1 MLSYNMESIV
11 KKLKTASDAYYN
23 TGQPIMTDEE
33 YDELR
38 DKLEAMCPTHPFL
51 TSVGATPRGST
62 VRLPFCMPSLQKI
75 KPGTGTVEKFA
86 GKSTTFVASDKLD
99 GLSALWTSGSGS
111 LYLRGD
117 GEDGVEIKNYVQH
130 IQGLVNTVR
139 CVVRGEIITQGE
151 TRAWVNGVLH
161 HSSPSPAD
169 AKKLHFVAY
178 EVLEPAGLNRLA
190 QFNFLEIHGFEIPWR
205 AAIPSRDLTDSTLEA
220 LFRKRRQESK
230 YATDGIVV
238 GIDCVPQ
245 WQTLG
250 TTSTLPKDCV
260 AFKMVI
266 SDQCADTVVKQILW
280 APSYQGYIIPRIQI
294 EPVQVKDVRIEF
306 ISGHNAK
313 LLVEKRLGVG
323 ARIRIRRS
331 GDVIPTVDAVLEGS
345 DTIPFPSAYEWDAT
359 HVHICVP
366 KDQAATAE
374 TLAVKLSHFA
384 SALSVPNLGPGLV
397 KKLVE
402 AGYTTP
408 RMLMELSTEKWCDA
422 IGKGNGVKIQKAFI
436 EKVQGANEMT
446 LMIASSLMPRGV
458 GETKLTTLFQM
469 EPDWKKWTTM
479 TLVQMKADGW
489 SEQSLRDFV
498 GILHRYEKWRKD
510 QFPMTVV
517 PIGVVAPITTTK
529 TNVNLFIVVTGFR
542 SSEFEAACLQKG
554 IVLLPSLTKQAQ
566 ILVTAGSDTTS
577 TKAKK
582 AGDMGIR
589 ILERSAF
596 EKEYLSSA

>member
-1 MLSYNMESIV
+1 MDTIV
-11 KKLKTASDAYYN
+11 KKLKAASDAYYN
-23 TGQPIMTDEE
+23 TGQPIMSDEE

-38 DKLEAMCPTHPFL
+38 DKLEEMSPNHPFL
-51 TSVGATPRGST
+51 KTVGAAPRGST

-86 GKSTTFVASDKLD
+86 GRAGTFVASDKLD
-99 GLSALWTSGSGS
+99 GLSALWDSTKKVV
-111 LYLRGD
+111 YLRGD
-117 GEDGVEIKNYVQH
+117 GEEGVDIRQFVPYV
-130 IQGLVNTVR
+130 QGLVSDTT
-139 CVVRGEIITQGE
+139 CVVRGEIITSAQP
-151 TRAWVNGVLH
+151 RAWVNGVLH
-161 HSSPSPAD
+161 HSSPNPED
-169 AKKLHFVAY
+169 AKKLRFVAY
-178 EVLEPAGLNRLA
+178 EVLEPRGLSRSA

-205 AAIPSRDLTDSTLEA
+205 ASLAKKDLTDSNLEA
-220 LFRKRRQESK
+220 IFRKRRAESK
-230 YATDGIVV
+230 YPTDGIVV
-238 GIDCVPQ
+238 GMDTVPI
-245 WQTLG
+245 WQQAG
-250 TTSTLPKDCV
+250 SSTNLPKDCV

-280 APSYQGYIIPRIQI
+280 AASYQGYIIPRIQI
-294 EPVQVKDVRIEF
+294 EPVQIKDVRIEF
-306 ISGHNAK
+306 ISGHNAN

-345 DTIPFPSAYEWDAT
+345 DAIPYPAAYEWDAT

-366 KDQAATAE
+366 KNQPDSKE

-384 SALSVPNLGPGLV
+384 GTLEVPNLGPGLI

-402 AGYTTP
+402 AGHTTP
-408 RMLMELSTEKWCDA
+408 RMLMELSTEKWCEA

-436 EKVQGANEMT
+436 DQVRSANEMT

-458 GETKLTTLFQM
+458 GETKLTVLFQM
-469 EPDWKKWTTM
+469 EPDWKKWTAAS
-479 TLVQMKADGW
+479 LGSVQGW

-498 GILHRYEKWRKD
+498 GILPQYEKWRKD
-510 QFPMTVV
+510 QFPITVV
-517 PIGVVAPITTTK
+517 PVGTTAPLITVAPIPTK
-529 TNVNLFIVVTGFR
+529 LFIVVTGFR
-542 SSEFEAACLQKG
+542 SADFEKACASRG
-554 IVLLPSLTKQAQ
+554 IVVLPSLTKQAQ
-566 ILVTAGSDTTS
+566 VLVTGGADATS

-582 AGDMGIR
+582 AQDMGIR

>member
-1 MLSYNMESIV
+1 MDTIV
-11 KKLKTASDAYYN
+11 KKLKAASDAYYN
-23 TGQPIMTDEE
+23 TGQPIMSDEE

-38 DKLEAMCPTHPFL
+38 DKLEEMSPNHPFL
-51 TSVGATPRGST
+51 KTVGAAPRGST

-86 GKSTTFVASDKLD
+86 GRAGTFVASDKLD
-99 GLSALWTSGSGS
+99 GLSALWDSTKKVI
-111 LYLRGD
+111 YLRGD
-117 GEDGVEIKNYVQH
+117 GEEGVDIRQFVPYV
-130 IQGLVNTVR
+130 QGLVSDTT
-139 CVVRGEIITQGE
+139 CVVRGEIITSAQP
-151 TRAWVNGVLH
+151 RAWVNGVLH
-161 HSSPSPAD
+161 HSSPNPED
-169 AKKLHFVAY
+169 AKKLRFVAY
-178 EVLEPAGLNRLA
+178 EVLEPRGLSRSA

-205 AAIPSRDLTDSTLEA
+205 ASLAKKDLTDSNLEA
-220 LFRKRRQESK
+220 IFRKRRAESK
-230 YATDGIVV
+230 YPTDGIVV
-238 GIDCVPQ
+238 GMDTVPI
-245 WQTLG
+245 WQQAG
-250 TTSTLPKDCV
+250 SSTNLPKDCV

-280 APSYQGYIIPRIQI
+280 AASYQGYIIPRIQI
-294 EPVQVKDVRIEF
+294 EPVQIKDVRIEF
-306 ISGHNAK
+306 ISGHNAN

-345 DTIPFPSAYEWDAT
+345 DAIPYPAAYEWDAT

-366 KDQAATAE
+366 KNQPDSKE

-384 SALSVPNLGPGLV
+384 GTLEVPNLGPGLI

-402 AGYTTP
+402 AGHTTP
-408 RMLMELSTEKWCDA
+408 RMLMELSTEKWCEA

-436 EKVQGANEMT
+436 DQVRSANEMT

-458 GETKLTTLFQM
+458 GETKLTVLFQM
-469 EPDWKKWTTM
+469 EPDWKKWTAAS
-479 TLVQMKADGW
+479 LGSVQGW

-498 GILHRYEKWRKD
+498 GILPQYEKWRKD
-510 QFPMTVV
+510 QFPITVV
-517 PIGVVAPITTTK
+517 PVGTTAPLITVAPIPTK
-529 TNVNLFIVVTGFR
+529 LFIVVTGFR
-542 SSEFEAACLQKG
+542 SADFEKACASRG
-554 IVLLPSLTKQAQ
+554 IVVLPSLTKQAQ
-566 ILVTAGSDTTS
+566 VLVTGGADATS

-582 AGDMGIR
+582 AQDMGIR